1 MTAYEAL
8 NPEVEV
14 NGQTIRS
21 VVEAFPP
28 ALQGRGEE
36 ILARNGIE
44 DPEAGEWYPQQAWL
58 DAFTE
63 LHERMGSATLARI
76 GKEIPRNADWP
87 PDAETIVDGV
97 ESIDKAYHMNH
108 RGGEIGSYDVER
120 IDPETIAVRC
130 DTPYPCPFDL
140 GIVKSVVDEFGDR
153 PASVRETGSECRE
166 DGADECR
173 YDVRIRR

>member
-1 MTAYEAL
+1 MPEYEAL
-8 NPEVEV
+8 DPEVEV

-28 ALQGRGEE
+28 TLRDRGEQ

-44 DPEAGEWYPQQAWL
+44 APEEDEWYPQQAWL

-63 LHERMGSATLARI
+63 LRERVGTATLTQI

-87 PDAETIVDGV
+87 PDTETIVDGV
-97 ESIDKAYHMNH
+97 ESIDTAYNMNH
-108 RGGEIGSYDVER
+108 RGGEIGSYEVER
-120 IDPETIAVRC
+120 VGPETIAVRC

-153 PASVRETGSECRE
+153 PTSVRETSTDCRE
-166 DGADECR
+166 EGASVCR
-173 YDVRIRR
+173 YEVVIRR